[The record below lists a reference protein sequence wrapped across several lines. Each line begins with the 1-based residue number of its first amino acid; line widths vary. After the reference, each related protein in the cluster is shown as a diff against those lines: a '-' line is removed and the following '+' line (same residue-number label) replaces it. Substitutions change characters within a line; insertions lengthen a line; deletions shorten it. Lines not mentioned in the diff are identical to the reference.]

1 MNETYDAIVLGTG
14 LKECILA
21 GLLAKM
27 ESRKILQIDKNSY
40 YGAESASL
48 NLTNLWKHFKEK
60 EGKQAPKEYGE
71 NRDWNVDLIPKFVM
85 SDGDLVKLLFK
96 TKVHHY
102 LEWKAIDGTYV
113 YQWDKGGLFSNAKG
127 VIHKVPSNDKEALSS
142 DLMGLF
148 EKNRCRKFFQF
159 IQDFDA
165 NNQKTWEKVNPK
177 GPFKDII
184 SKFGLEP
191 NTTDFIGHAVALY
204 TNDNFLEEE
213 SFKTIENI
221 KLYMNSVGKYGESP
235 FIYPIYGLSGLAEG
249 FSRLCALYGGTYMLN
264 RDCEEILYDDAG
276 KFKGIKSQGEVAFGK
291 ILIADPTY
299 IARIE
304 PHKVRSLGKIVRCI
318 CILNHPIP
326 KTKDMPST
334 QIIIPQKQVGRKND
348 IFIASLNFT
357 HCICMKGYYVAI
369 ISTVLETNDPKK
381 ELKPAFDLIGNVL
394 DTFMTVTDEWEPIDT
409 SFKDNVI
416 ITKSFSSVSHFE
428 PDTRNVLD
436 LYKTLTGKELDLEHL
451 EEEGQN

>member
-14 LKECILA
+14 LKECIMA

-27 ESRKILQIDKNSY
+27 DSKKILQIDKNSY

-48 NLTNLWKHFKEK
+48 NLTNLWKHFPEK
-60 EGKQAPKEYGE
+60 EGKTPPKEYGE

-96 TKVHHY
+96 TGVHNY
-102 LEWKAIDGTYV
+102 LEWKSIDGTYV
-113 YQWDKGGLFSNAKG
+113 YQWEKGGIFSGAKG
-127 VIHKVPSNDKEALSS
+127 AIHKVPSNDKEALSS

-148 EKNRCRKFFQF
+148 EKNRCRKFFQY
-159 IQDFDA
+159 IQEFDS
-165 NNQKTWEKVNPK
+165 KNPK
-177 GPFKDII
+177 TFDKTNPEGPFKDII
-184 SKFGLEP
+184 KKFGLES

-204 TNDNFLEEE
+204 TNDNFLDE
-213 SFKTIENI
+213 SSLKTIENI

-264 RDCEEILYDDAG
+264 RDCEEILYDESG
-276 KFKGIKSQGEVAFGK
+276 KFKGIKSQGEVAYGK
-291 ILIADPTY
+291 TLIADPNY
-299 IARIE
+299 IAKLE
-304 PHKVRSLGKIVRCI
+304 PHKVKSKGKIVRCI
-318 CILNHPIP
+318 CIMNHPIP

-348 IFIASLNFT
+348 IFIASLNYT
-357 HCICMKGYYVAI
+357 HCVCLKGYYLAI
-369 ISTVLETNDPKK
+369 ISTILETNDAKT
-381 ELKPAFDLIGNVL
+381 ELKPAFDLLGNVIE
-394 DTFMTVTDEWEPIDT
+394 TFITINDEYEPVDR

-416 ITKSFSSVSHFE
+416 IPKSFSSVSHFE
-428 PDTRNVLD
+428 PDTKDVLE
-436 LYKTLTGKELDLEHL
+436 LYKIITGKELDIDIK
-451 EEEGQN
+451 EEEK